1 MDKKSKT
8 NIFKQKFFNGL
19 ELLLNKQYISMKNGV
34 FIGPQMDTGN
44 PKQMAWWL
52 AGKGTPIS
60 LSKIKRAA
68 EDEDYG
74 WEDVASQTMFG
85 SIGFPTYGS
94 KN

>member
-1 MDKKSKT
+1 
-8 NIFKQKFFNGL
+8 
-19 ELLLNKQYISMKNGV
+19 MKNGV
-34 FIGPQMDTGN
+34 LIGPQMDMGD
-44 PKQMAWWL
+44 PAKMAWWL

-68 EDEDYG
+68 QDEDYG